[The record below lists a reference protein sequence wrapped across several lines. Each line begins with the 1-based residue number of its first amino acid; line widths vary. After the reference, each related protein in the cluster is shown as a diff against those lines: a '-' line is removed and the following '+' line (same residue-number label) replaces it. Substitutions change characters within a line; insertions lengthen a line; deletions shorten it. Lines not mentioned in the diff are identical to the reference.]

1 MSTLPRTTNAPNRFS
16 DSLPKPIPLLISANG
31 NSIFPTAWT
40 KILLDSSLFPIPHIQ
55 SESKSCH
62 VYFPDISRIQPLLTT
77 FTAIII
83 SCLNHCNV
91 LLTHLPASSLL
102 PVSVTHCCHED
113 ALRNSHKTLAAD
125 NNVAPRVHWGSA
137 RWLFFMPG
145 G

>member
-1 MSTLPRTTNAPNRFS
+1 MSTLPRTTNAQNRFS
-16 DSLPKPIPLLISANG
+16 DTLPKPIPLLISAND
-31 NSIFPTAWT
+31 NSIVTTAWT
-40 KILLDSSLFPIPHIQ
+40 KTLLDSSLFPIPHIQ

-62 VYFPDISRIQPLLTT
+62 LYFQDISGIQPLLTT

-102 PVSVTHCCHED
+102 PVSVTHCRHED
-113 ALRNSHKTLAAD
+113 SLRNSHKTLVAD
-125 NNVAPRVHWGSA
+125 NNVVPRVHRASA
-137 RWLFFMPG
+137 GWLFFMPG